1 MKKVVFVNGGAGR
14 VIASIPALEE
24 LERRGELAGI
34 VCEGGMEMFLGH
46 PTLQDYARDV
56 NHKGLFDSLIKDNL
70 IVTTEPYR
78 DHEYYNQR
86 SSLQQSFWWDILGER
101 TTKNIPPTIVLSK
114 QEEMNACGIISQA
127 KQQFGKEKTIVI
139 QPFGRSSQMGPG
151 IVFDPSSRSLE
162 QATFIELVGEL
173 SKDYNM
179 IYMGEHKLEVMNV
192 PLFQP
197 QIPGEQMPLRV
208 WGAVIEASDYFIG
221 CDSVG
226 QHLAYSFDKPGTVVC
241 GSTFPINITYPDHF
255 NIVEKA
261 GAKRVYSPIRICGF
275 GCEEADRLNDT
286 LMDFTKDELKGIIA
300 NIKKH
305 IEKTTK

>member
-14 VIASIPALEE
+14 VLASIPALEE
-24 LERRGELAGI
+24 LNRRGELAGI

-46 PTLQDYARDV
+46 PVLQDLAYDV
-56 NHKGLFDSLIKDNL
+56 NHKGLFDTLIKDNQL
-70 IVTTEPYR
+70 VSPEPYR

-86 SSLQQSFWWDILGER
+86 SSLQQSFWWEILGER
-101 TTKNIPPTIVLSK
+101 TNKTVVPTLVLSK
-114 QEEMNACGIISQA
+114 QEEMSACGVISQV
-127 KQQFGKEKTIVI
+127 KQQMGKEKTIVI
-139 QPFGRSSQMGPG
+139 QPFGRSSTMGPG
-151 IVFDPSSRSLE
+151 IVFDGSSRSLE
-162 QATFIELVGEL
+162 QSAFIELVGEL
-173 SKDYNM
+173 SKEYNM

-197 QIPGEQMPLRV
+197 QEQMPLRI
-208 WGAVIEASDYFIG
+208 WAAVIEASDYFIG

-226 QHLAYSFDKPGTVVC
+226 QHMAYSFNKPGTVVC
-241 GSTFPINITYPDHF
+241 GSTYPVNITYPDHF
-255 NIVEKA
+255 NIIEKKNA
-261 GAKRVYSPIRICGF
+261 ERIYSPIRICGF

-286 LMDFTKDELKGIIA
+286 IMDFSKEELKSIIA